1 MAPLR
6 MEQHLELRHLRY
18 FSALAQHLNFTAAA
32 ESLHVAQSTLSHQI
46 KQLEDELGTKLFS
59 RTRGRVVNLT
69 AAGSTFA
76 VFANNALREVD
87 EGIWSLKPEA
97 ADLQGIFRIGT
108 IQTAN
113 IVQVPR
119 CVLAFHERYPRVHVA
134 VMELSNDA
142 VLDALVAGDVDF
154 GVTNAPVVQKSLH
167 FEPLFSEELVLV
179 VARTHRLASRKSVRM
194 VELHRQP
201 IVQLSRGFAMRKLL
215 EDQFLSAHAEP
226 HVMVEVNSIPPMLE
240 MVAAGTLAA
249 ILPMSAQNRAEL
261 VSIPIE
267 SPTPIRTPGM
277 AWKKKAGSGPFVRTF
292 AELLR
297 SEASHAGPVSVRR
310 RRLRSSRTV

>member
-1 MAPLR
+1 M
-6 MEQHLELRHLRY
+6 ELRHLRY
-18 FSALAQHLNFTAAA
+18 FSALAQHLNFTVAA

-46 KQLEDELGTKLFS
+46 KQLEDELGTNLFA

-76 VFANNALREVD
+76 LFAHNALREVD

-97 ADLQGIFRIGT
+97 AELQGSFRIGS

-113 IVQVPR
+113 ILQVPR
-119 CVLAFHERYPRVHVA
+119 CVLAFHERFPRVRVS

-142 VLDALVAGDVDF
+142 VLEALVAGEVDF

-167 FEPLFSEELVLV
+167 FEPLFSEQLVLV
-179 VARTHRLASRKSVRM
+179 VARGHRFASRRSVRM
-194 VELHRQP
+194 VELHRLP

-215 EDQFLSAHAEP
+215 DDQFLSAHAEP

-240 MVAAGTLAA
+240 MVAAGSLAA
-249 ILPMSAQNRAEL
+249 ILPLSAQNRAEL
-261 VSIPIE
+261 VSILIE
-267 SPTPIRTPGM
+267 SPTPMRTPGM
-277 AWKKKAGSGPFVRTF
+277 AWKKNAGVSPLVRAF

-297 SEASHAGPVSVRR
+297 SEAARPGSMSPRR
-310 RRLRSSRTV
+310 KRASSPRAS